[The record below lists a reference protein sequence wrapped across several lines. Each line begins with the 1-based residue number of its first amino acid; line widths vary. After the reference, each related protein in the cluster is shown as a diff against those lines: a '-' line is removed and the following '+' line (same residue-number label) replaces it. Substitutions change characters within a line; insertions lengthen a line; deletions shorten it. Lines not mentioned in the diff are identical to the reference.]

1 MALQKNKIAI
11 PLNSGIETSVDDKQQ
26 PLGQFRRIENVV
38 YDITGKV
45 SKRNGYESISLKN
58 LSNDPILKSEKL
70 LTFKSE
76 LNLIADDKFYGR
88 IDTINQWDQ
97 KGSVFSATPAS
108 SNILRSNISQKNI
121 DSVHVQGLDAF
132 VFEDDNGVSLS
143 VVDTV
148 NGNFIL
154 SNKNLSSTGTL
165 PKIVQRDGTVY
176 CFYVDGTDIKFRK
189 FLIFDFN
196 NIESEVLVTS
206 VLNSTN
212 KIYDVE
218 AIDDQILLAFNSS
231 TGGGTVA
238 FIKIDMDDNI
248 GSVIEVAGQN
258 ASNAIDLHKDSAS
271 RIVCTY
277 ASASAVSMVIFNITL
292 GVKILSETVIE
303 SIANIK
309 NVTSVETET
318 AGSYVTFYEISDTET
333 YNHLIKKNTI
343 DLTASVGTPEIL
355 IRSLGLASKAFN
367 YNNVAHITAIHENTL
382 QSTHFIVNESGEII
396 TKFLP
401 NTAGSLLNTGSLPHI
416 TNVNENEFLLGTQIK
431 GRLVEDNG
439 TFFSLLGV
447 NRSIINFTPESKF
460 EEAVLADNLHIAG
473 GFMKMYDGQ
482 QVVEHGFHLFPEG
495 LSVGATSTTGGALS
509 DGTYEYAAVYA
520 WNDAQGN
527 THRSAP
533 SIAEVVTLNGATA
546 TQTQTINVP
555 TLRLTDKKDVIIE
568 LYRTESNGTIF
579 YKVSSISNPPQ
590 NDTTVDSIAIT
601 DGVSDADLIN
611 NEVLYTTGNVLEN
624 LPAPASDLI
633 AAFKNRIFTINST
646 SDRLFYSK
654 ITFEGFPVEFNDTLQ
669 IAVPEVGG
677 NTTAI
682 KEMDDKLVIFK
693 RDAIYFISG
702 DGPNNLG
709 EQDTFIEP
717 ELISAEIGCIN
728 EKSVVLT
735 PSGLFFKSQ
744 KGIYLLSRSLSLSY
758 IGAPVEDYNNLNLT
772 SAVTVA
778 DKNQVRFTSS
788 DGDCI
793 VYNYYQKK
801 WSTFTN
807 HKALSA
813 VDIND
818 DYYYL
823 RTDNLVYKQNQSFSD
838 NGTPIKTKIETG
850 WINFAGIQAFQRVY
864 RMLLLGEFKSDHK
877 LKVRVAYDF
886 IDAYTQEVVI
896 NSSDVVDSST
906 YGSYSPYG
914 SEPTYGAANQY
925 QVRVDFKQQKCETI
939 RVCIEDIIETAGQS
953 LDISSLM
960 FVVGAKAGEYK
971 NSETKQFGTK

>member
-11 PLNSGIETSVDDKQQ
+11 PLNSGVETGVDEKQQ
-26 PLGQFRRIENVV
+26 PLGQFRRVENVV

-45 SKRNGYESISLKN
+45 SKRNGYESVPLKN
-58 LSNDPILKSEKL
+58 LSNQLITGSEKL

-76 LNLIADDKFYGR
+76 LNLIANDKFYGR
-88 IDTINQWDQ
+88 VETINQWDQ
-97 KGSVFSATPAS
+97 KGSVFSAIPSS

-132 VFEDDNGVSLS
+132 VFEDDNGVGLS
-143 VVDTV
+143 VVDNK

-154 SNKNLSSTGTL
+154 SNTNLSSTGTL
-165 PKIVQRDGTVY
+165 PKIVQRGGTVY
-176 CFYVDGTDIKFRK
+176 CFYVESTTIKFRK
-189 FLIFDFN
+189 FSIFDFN
-196 NIESEVLVTS
+196 NIEAAVDVTT
-206 VLNSTN
+206 VINGTN
-212 KIYDVE
+212 KVYDVE
-218 AIDDQILLAFNSS
+218 TIDDQIIVALNTS

-238 FIKIDMDDNI
+238 FIKIDSDDNV
-248 GSVIEVAGQN
+248 GSVIEVAGQT

-277 ASASAVSMVIFNITL
+277 ASASAISMVVFNITL

-309 NVTSVETET
+309 NVTSVETST
-318 AGSYVTFYEISDTET
+318 PGSYVTFYEISDTET
-333 YNHLIKKNTI
+333 YNHFVKKNTI
-343 DLTASVGTPEIL
+343 NLGATIGTPEVL
-355 IRSLGLASKAFN
+355 IRSLGLASKAFM
-367 YNNVAHITAIHENTL
+367 YESTAYVTTLHENTL
-382 QSTHFIVNESGEII
+382 QSTHFLVNESGEII
-396 TKFLP
+396 TKLSP
-401 NTAGSLLNTGSLPHI
+401 NEAGTLLTTGSLPHI
-416 TNVNENEFLLGTQIK
+416 TNVDENKFLLGSQRK

-447 NRSIINFTPESKF
+447 NRSIINFTPDSKF

-495 LSVGATSTTGGALS
+495 LTAGATATTGGSIS
-509 DGTYEYAAVYA
+509 DGVYEYAAVYA

-527 THRSAP
+527 THRSAV
-533 SIAEVVTLNGATA
+533 SIAVPVTRSGATA

-555 TLRLTDKKDVIIE
+555 TLRLTDKTNVIIE

-579 YKVSSISNPPQ
+579 YKVSSTSNPPK
-590 NDTTVDSIAIT
+590 NDKTVNSIAIQDT
-601 DGVSDADLIN
+601 TSDADLIN
-611 NEVLYTTGNVLEN
+611 NEVLYNTGNVLEN

-633 AAFKNRIFTINST
+633 AAFKNRIFTINSN

-654 ITFEGFPVEFNDTLQ
+654 ITNEGFPVEFNDTLQ

-682 KEMDDKLVIFK
+682 KEMDDKLIIFK

-717 ELISAEIGCIN
+717 ELISAEIGCIT

-735 PSGLFFKSQ
+735 PTGLFFKSQ
-744 KGIYLLSRSLSLSY
+744 KGIYLLSRSLSLTY
-758 IGAPVEDYNNLNLT
+758 IGSPVEDYNNLTIT

-778 DKNQVRFTSS
+778 DKNQVRFTTS

-813 VDIND
+813 VDIDD

-823 RTDNLVYKQNQSFSD
+823 RTDNLVYKENSKYSD

-850 WINFAGIQAFQRVY
+850 WLNFAGVQAFQRVY

-877 LKVRVAYDF
+877 IRIRVAYDF
-886 IDAYTQEVVI
+886 IDAYIQEVII
-896 NSSDVVDSST
+896 NSSDVVDSTT

-914 SEPTYGAANQY
+914 AEPTYGAANQY
-925 QVRVDFKQQKCETI
+925 QVRVDFKRQKCETM
-939 RVCIEDIIETAGQS
+939 RVCIEDILDAAGQS
-953 LDISSLM
+953 LDISSLL
-960 FVVGAKAGEYK
+960 FVVGAKVGEYK